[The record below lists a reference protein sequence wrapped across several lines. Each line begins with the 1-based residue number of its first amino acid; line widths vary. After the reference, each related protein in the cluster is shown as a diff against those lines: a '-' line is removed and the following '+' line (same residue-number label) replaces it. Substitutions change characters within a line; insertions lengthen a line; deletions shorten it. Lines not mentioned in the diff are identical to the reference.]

1 MQEDLSLEKVKK
13 DLRISH
19 SKLDEDIQDN
29 IEACRLD
36 LKRVGIDV
44 NKSDVLLEKSIKL
57 FLRWQYNFE
66 NQADRYRNAYESLRN
81 ALSLC
86 EDYRNSKNV

>member
-1 MQEDLSLEKVKK
+1 MQEDLSLDKVKK

-29 IEACRLD
+29 IEACKLD

-44 NKSDVLLEKSIKL
+44 TKSDVLLEKAIKL
-57 FLRWQYNFE
+57 YLRWQYNFE

>member
-1 MQEDLSLEKVKK
+1 MREELSLEKIKK

-44 NKSDVLLEKSIKL
+44 TKSDVLLEKSIKL

>member
-1 MQEDLSLEKVKK
+1 MQEELSLEKIKK

-29 IEACRLD
+29 IEACKLD

-44 NKSDVLLEKSIKL
+44 TKSDVLLEKAIKL
-57 FLRWQYNFE
+57 YLRWQYNFE

>member
-1 MQEDLSLEKVKK
+1 MQEELSLEKIKK

-29 IEACRLD
+29 IEACKLD

>member
-1 MQEDLSLEKVKK
+1 MQEELILEKIKK

-29 IEACRLD
+29 IEACKLD

-44 NKSDVLLEKSIKL
+44 NNSDVLLEKAIKL
-57 FLRWQYNFE
+57 YIRWQYNFE

>member
-1 MQEDLSLEKVKK
+1 MQEELSLEKIKK

-29 IEACRLD
+29 IEACKLD

-44 NKSDVLLEKSIKL
+44 NKSDVLLEKAIKL

>member
-1 MQEDLSLEKVKK
+1 MQEDLSLDKVKK

-19 SKLDEDIQDN
+19 SKLDEDIKDN

-36 LKRVGIDV
+36 LKRIGIDV
-44 NKSDVLLEKSIKL
+44 NKSDVLLEKAIKL
-57 FLRWQYNFE
+57 YIRWQYNFE

>member
-1 MQEDLSLEKVKK
+1 MQEELSLEKIKK

-29 IEACRLD
+29 IEACKLD

-44 NKSDVLLEKSIKL
+44 NKSNVLLEKSIKL

>member
-1 MQEDLSLEKVKK
+1 MQEELNLEKIKK

-29 IEACRLD
+29 IEACKLD

-44 NKSDVLLEKSIKL
+44 TKSDVLLEKAIKL
-57 FLRWQYNFE
+57 YIRWQYNFE
-66 NQADRYRNAYESLRN
+66 NQADMYRNAYESLRN

>member
-1 MQEDLSLEKVKK
+1 MQEDLSLDKVKK

-19 SKLDEDIQDN
+19 SKLDEDIKDN

-44 NKSDVLLEKSIKL
+44 NKSDVLLEKAIKL
-57 FLRWQYNFE
+57 YIRWQYNFE

>member
-1 MQEDLSLEKVKK
+1 MQEELSLEKIKK

-29 IEACRLD
+29 IEACKLD

-44 NKSDVLLEKSIKL
+44 NKFDVLLEKSIKL

-86 EDYRNSKNV
+86 EDYRNSRNV

>member
-1 MQEDLSLEKVKK
+1 MQEELSLEKIKK

-19 SKLDEDIQDN
+19 SKLDEDIRDN
-29 IEACRLD
+29 IEACKLD

>member
-29 IEACRLD
+29 IEACKLD

-44 NKSDVLLEKSIKL
+44 NKSDVLLEKTIKL

-66 NQADRYRNAYESLRN
+66 NQSDRYRNAYESLRN

>member
-1 MQEDLSLEKVKK
+1 MQEELSLEKIKK

-29 IEACRLD
+29 IEACKLD

-86 EDYRNSKNV
+86 EDYRNSRNV

>member
-1 MQEDLSLEKVKK
+1 MQEELNLEKIKK

-29 IEACRLD
+29 IEACKLD

-44 NKSDVLLEKSIKL
+44 TKSDVLLEKAIKL
-57 FLRWQYNFE
+57 YIRWQYNFE
-66 NQADRYRNAYESLRN
+66 IQADRYRNAYESLRN

>member
-1 MQEDLSLEKVKK
+1 MQEELSLEKIKK

-29 IEACRLD
+29 IEACKLD

-44 NKSDVLLEKSIKL
+44 NKYDVLLEKAIKL

-86 EDYRNSKNV
+86 EDYRNNRNV

>member
-1 MQEDLSLEKVKK
+1 MQEELSLEKIKK

-44 NKSDVLLEKSIKL
+44 NKSDVLLEKAIKL

>member
-1 MQEDLSLEKVKK
+1 MQEELSLEKIKK

-29 IEACRLD
+29 IDACKLD

-44 NKSDVLLEKSIKL
+44 TKSDVLLEKSIKL

>member
-1 MQEDLSLEKVKK
+1 MQDLSLEKVKK

-29 IEACRLD
+29 IEACKLD

-44 NKSDVLLEKSIKL
+44 NKSDVLLEKAIKL
-57 FLRWQYNFE
+57 YIRWQYNFE

-86 EDYRNSKNV
+86 EDYRNSRNV